1 MGKGEG
7 GYQAKLVLPIGSCKN
22 VVTGELRQL
31 VLDWRPPTV
40 TETGDRPPLDF
51 PELESGGP
59 GASGDEF
66 AHIPS
71 SRRRHPALALGAALL
86 AAFLTYQIH
95 EDLFFALSHSDPT
108 DLGDARGV
116 ASQPLTKLPLNRVVR
131 LAGAAD
137 RESGVII
144 DTAGSWR
151 FVQFFR
157 LLGTKSR
164 IFLSRVP
171 DPIPVEQAERD
182 VFEGRLLRFRDLSFA
197 DAIRKHFASRVTAT
211 HFFAAAA
218 VRDAV
223 SGSNRGSLSLNDLF
237 GEKVSLAPG
246 DELFIDVARPTDVQV
261 DLPRKKFR
269 DLAAARA
276 AVESHGAGVL
286 DEAPKSGDDKSVSLV
301 ITFPPEKRDQ
311 CMSEI
316 SDLDAHIRYRPLRT
330 TYRAT
335 LAELAAGT
343 GAATLRIG
351 VDGKELPLEK
361 ILAIRTVADVQIPDD
376 ALILREGD
384 RPASHFTTIVVAVFL
399 LGFAVL
405 NLLALRSRG

>member
-1 MGKGEG
+1 
-7 GYQAKLVLPIGSCKN
+7 
-22 VVTGELRQL
+22 
-31 VLDWRPPTV
+31 V

-59 GASGDEF
+59 GSSADEF

-71 SRRRHPALALGAALL
+71 SRGRHPAIALGAALL
-86 AAFLTYQIH
+86 AVFLAYQIH

-108 DLGDARGV
+108 DLGDARGL
-116 ASQPLTKLPLNRVVR
+116 ASQPLAKLPLNRVVR
-131 LAGAAD
+131 VAGTAD

-164 IFLSRVP
+164 IFVSRVP
-171 DPIPVEQAERD
+171 DPIPVERAERD

-218 VRDAV
+218 VRDGVA
-223 SGSNRGSLSLNDLF
+223 GSNRGPLSLGDLF
-237 GEKVSLAPG
+237 GETVSLAPG
-246 DELFIDVARPTDVQV
+246 DELFIDVARPSDVQV
-261 DLPRKKFR
+261 DLPRNKFR

-276 AVESHGAGVL
+276 AVESHGAVVL
-286 DEAPKSGDDKSVSLV
+286 DEAAKPGDDKSVSLV
-301 ITFPPEKRDQ
+301 ITFPPDKRDQ
-311 CMSEI
+311 SMSEI
-316 SDLDAHIRYRPLRT
+316 SDLDAHIRYRPMRT
-330 TYRAT
+330 TIRAT
-335 LAELAAGT
+335 LAELAVGAGE
-343 GAATLRIG
+343 GSMRIG
-351 VDGKELPLEK
+351 ADGKELPLDK
-361 ILAIRTVADVQIPDD
+361 ILAIRTVAEVQIPDD

-384 RPASHFTTIVVAVFL
+384 RPANHFTTIVVAGFL
-399 LGFAVL
+399 LIFAVL